1 MKSFHAHLSRSLETI
16 HEQHLFRKLRK
27 IQGPQTVA
35 LELSGQ
41 SLIGFASNDYLGLAN
56 HPIVKE
62 AAKSAI
68 DDYGAGAGASRLVTG
83 SLPPH
88 EQLEEKLAAFKG
100 TEAAIAFTSG
110 YQTAIGVLSSLLDKN
125 DTVFS
130 DRLNHACLID
140 GLRLS
145 KAQVEIFEHNDVD
158 HLKHLL
164 QKATDRLPNSK
175 REHGNR
181 LIVTESV
188 FSMDGDQA
196 PLAAIAQL
204 KLEFGAWLMVDEAH
218 ATGLYGANRQGLAEQ
233 AGIADQIDIHMGT
246 LGKALGSS
254 GGFICGS
261 LALREFLIN
270 RARSFIFSTAAVP
283 AAAAAASAAI
293 GVLQGKEGEDRVRSL
308 WDRVRQLQN
317 GLNTDNPILSPI
329 IPYIIGSEEKSLT
342 FSERLQNKG
351 LLVPAIRHP
360 SVPRGQARLRITLS
374 SDHSQEQVSTLIDS
388 IHDIESTAQGS

>member
-1 MKSFHAHLSRSLETI
+1 MNSFQAHLSRSLETI

-27 IQGPQTVA
+27 IQSPQTVA

-56 HPIVKE
+56 HPLVKE

-68 DDYGAGAGASRLVTG
+68 NDYGAGAGASRLVTG

-145 KAQVEIFEHNDVD
+145 KARVEIFEHNDVD
-158 HLKHLL
+158 HLKLLL

-175 REHGNR
+175 KDQGNR

-196 PLAAIAQL
+196 PLAAIARL
-204 KLEFGAWLMVDEAH
+204 KQEFGAWLMVDEAH
-218 ATGLYGANRQGLAEQ
+218 ATGLYGANRKGLAEQ
-233 AGIADQIDIHMGT
+233 AEVSDQIDIHMGT

-293 GVLQGKEGEDRVRSL
+293 DILQGKEGEDRVRSL
-308 WDRVRQLQN
+308 WERVRQLQN

-329 IPYIIGSEEKSLT
+329 IPYIIGSEEQSLT
-342 FSERLQNKG
+342 FSERLQING
-351 LLVPAIRHP
+351 LLVPAIRYP

-374 SDHSQEQVSTLIDS
+374 SDHSQEQVTKLIDT
-388 IHDIESTAQGS
+388 IHDIESAA

>member
-1 MKSFHAHLSRSLETI
+1 MNSFQAYLSRSLESI
-16 HEQHLFRKLRK
+16 HEQHLFRKVRK

-35 LELSGQ
+35 LEHRGQ
-41 SLIGFASNDYLGLAN
+41 SFIAFASNDYLGLAN
-56 HPIVKE
+56 HPMVKE
-62 AAKSAI
+62 AAKGAV

-110 YQTAIGVLSSLLDKN
+110 YQAAIGALSSLLDKN
-125 DTVFS
+125 DMVFS

-145 KAQVEIFEHNDVD
+145 KAQVQIFEHNDVD
-158 HLKHLL
+158 HLRHLL
-164 QKATDRLPNSK
+164 QTATNRLPSSK
-175 REHGNR
+175 RDQGNR
-181 LIVTESV
+181 LIITESL

-196 PLAAIAQL
+196 PLEAIAQL
-204 KLEFGAWLMVDEAH
+204 KQEFGAWLMVDEAH

-233 AGIADQIDIHMGT
+233 AGISDQIDIHMGT

-261 LALREFLIN
+261 LALKEFLIN

-293 GVLQGKEGEDRVRSL
+293 SILQGKEGEHRLTSL
-308 WDRVRQLQN
+308 WERVRQVQN
-317 GLNTDNPILSPI
+317 GLNTEIPILSPI
-329 IPYIIGSEEKSLT
+329 IPYIIGSEVKSLT
-342 FSERLQNKG
+342 FSERLQNNG
-351 LLVPAIRHP
+351 LLVPAIRYP
-360 SVPRGQARLRITLS
+360 SVPKGQARLRITLS
-374 SDHSQEQVSTLIDS
+374 SDHSQEQVSRLIET
-388 IHDIESTAQGS
+388 IHDIESTASGS

>member
-1 MKSFHAHLSRSLETI
+1 MNSFQNHLSHVLETI

-35 LELSGQ
+35 LKLSGQ
-41 SLIGFASNDYLGLAN
+41 SLIGFASNDYLGLSN
-56 HPIVKE
+56 HPFVKD
-62 AAKSAI
+62 AAKRAI

-88 EQLEEKLAAFKG
+88 EQLEEKLASFKG

-110 YQTAIGVLSSLLDKN
+110 YQTAIGVLSSLLNEN

-145 KAQVEIFEHNDVD
+145 KARVEIFEHNDVD
-158 HLKHLL
+158 HLKLLL
-164 QKATDRLPNSK
+164 QKATDRLPHSK
-175 REHGNR
+175 KDQGNR
-181 LIVTESV
+181 VIVTESV

-204 KLEFGAWLMVDEAH
+204 KQEFGAWLMVDEAH
-218 ATGLYGANRQGLAEQ
+218 ATGLYGANRLGLAEQ
-233 AGIADQIDIHMGT
+233 AGISDQIDIHMGT

-293 GVLQGKEGEDRVRSL
+293 DILKGEEGVARVRSL
-308 WDRVRQLQN
+308 WERVRQLQN
-317 GLNTDNPILSPI
+317 GLNTDLSLIHISEPTR
-329 IPYIIGSEEKSLT
+329 PY
-342 FSERLQNKG
+342 
-351 LLVPAIRHP
+351 
-360 SVPRGQARLRITLS
+360 
-374 SDHSQEQVSTLIDS
+374 
-388 IHDIESTAQGS
+388 